1 MSDPQL
7 VSGSG
12 AAAAAPEPET
22 AVSPGATRVQHRW
35 PELLLAISVLAIGI
49 VTILDGMSQPVST
62 SASGL
67 GAGQFPMLVGTFT
80 SALGA
85 LLIIQ
90 VLRGRLGSPDAAEG
104 DVDITRL
111 HWWQLLLAAAALVF
125 FALTVDVL
133 GYPVAAAIT
142 FIGVAV
148 ATGARRWLMT
158 IAIGI
163 IMSLGVFY
171 LFTLLLRIQLPA
183 GILTGVL

>member
-1 MSDPQL
+1 MTDSQI

-12 AAAAAPEPET
+12 AAAAAPGPET
-22 AVSPGATRVQHRW
+22 AVSSEQRPLQRRW
-35 PELLLAISVLAIGI
+35 PELLLAIGVLAIGI
-49 VTILDGMSQPVST
+49 ITIVDGMSQPVST

-67 GAGQFPMLVGTFT
+67 GAGQFPIIVGTFT

-90 VLRGRLGSPDAAEG
+90 VLRGKLGSPDAAEG

-125 FALTVDVL
+125 FALTVDLL
-133 GYPVAAAIT
+133 GYPIAAAIT
-142 FIGVAV
+142 FIGVAI
-148 ATGARRWLMT
+148 ATGARRWLTT